1 MGDYISLSEG
11 LLIAVVSIVAVFIVL
26 IIVALLISGLKAF
39 SGEKKEK
46 VESKVIEVK
55 DAKEVVEPIATTQDP
70 NQITEELVAVIA
82 AAIAANLGMNIPDIN
97 IKSIRRVPQMTSTW
111 SNVGSMKQTMGRL

>member
-46 VESKVIEVK
+46 TESEAKEI
-55 DAKEVVEPIATTQDP
+55 KEVVESITITEDP
-70 NQITEELVAVIA
+70 NQITEEIVAVIA
-82 AAIAANLGMNIPDIN
+82 AAIASNLGMNIPDIN

>member
-1 MGDYISLSEG
+1 MGDYISFSQG
-11 LLIAVVSIVAVFIVL
+11 LLVAAVSIVAVFVVL
-26 IIVALLISGLKAF
+26 ILIALLISGLKAF
-39 SGEKKEK
+39 SGEDKKK
-46 VESKVIEVK
+46 VESKIEVK
-55 DAKEVVEPIATTQDP
+55 EAVQPIAITEDP
-70 NQITEELVAVIA
+70 NAITEELVAVIA